1 MAIPA
6 LTIHQS
12 AATMP
17 LARQTIV
24 ASNVHA
30 VIRLI
35 VLTSAAAR
43 IPLQE
48 AMILHATSLH
58 KTVALIRTV
67 RSQTH
72 AVLIVDQVVAIV
84 AQVAQVQALAL
95 VVEVILLQEAEAILE
110 ADNKRSTSG

>member
-1 MAIPA
+1 M
-6 LTIHQS
+6 H
-12 AATMP
+12 
-17 LARQTIV
+17 LARQIMA

-43 IPLQE
+43 IPHQE

-67 RSQTH
+67 RTQIH
-72 AVLIVDQVVAIV
+72 AVLMVDQAVALA
-84 AQVAQVQALAL
+84 AQVALALAL
-95 VVEVILLQEAEAILE
+95 VAEATLLQEAEAILE